1 MTVDLVVEQR
11 TTTTQILLSQPIAKK
26 AGQNAVPAP
35 EPPLSPKQQQQQQ
48 TRATARASYDS
59 DFSTKKENPTKN
71 FMGRLGRNSMQQ
83 ISMDSNNS
91 NAASSPTS
99 IRSFTITGGAITQ
112 TQQSGSGS
120 GSAAGSTNGSV
131 YSGHSGQ
138 FNSTSTNNSSSNK
151 NNTLNKNTAIP
162 PPLSIIPTHP
172 VAHSPQQYPVP
183 MSSEANGMPIPSPN
197 ASLNHDITT
206 QSKPGFSGYDTH
218 TRLEVGLPPTPFS
231 PTQFSTPELSTPE
244 LPSSTFAT
252 PVSTAPPWSQQ
263 YLGRTDTSYPW
274 YHRYTFTSVKHNL
287 WQPFEQPLEQRQQL
301 DRSLTGS
308 AHNSGEINTQGLK
321 NGNGSPSSKNADSL
335 AATTSTKT
343 TTRAI
348 TSSVSSDSDIDENR
362 NGKTNKDGAVS
373 PTTSSEMGALKDRL
387 LSAITTTLTAVAVAA
402 KQQQLLQHY
411 HQISK
416 SPTLEKG
423 PQFMTEGVSIEEQGT
438 GLISPTK
445 KRSSIVS
452 MNEAINCQFHVY
464 GEQRPVVAEDEEE
477 EGAGEDEEEVPYVAV
492 VPRTNS
498 SSNRHSIFVDEDT
511 WAMDALFRSRHRQ
524 SLRLQKGADSL
535 GDDGDEEGGDEDYE
549 VSGTAPPEKWHY
561 SDEEDGY
568 DEEDEEDEDEDERK
582 HNESEEQ
589 LVRSLEVKQPH
600 SPLADQQQAQTEAF
614 NQDLTSNDFVKG
626 TENVEL
632 APAVEDEDRRIYLQQ
647 LRAEEREARR
657 LARLTAGESGESKK
671 SKGKSKRKGVS
682 GLESAFGPAAGLEI
696 PTATTSGSSSIT
708 KKKTL
713 RKGHSKEDRP
723 QTLTTPVPAAQMILL
738 TPIDLVLI
746 RQKLFAAGNFC
757 DTHVLHDRPCRYG
770 QDVKQLEE
778 TQKKVAAAPVTKGAV
793 TSTSTSTTT
802 TTTMTTTAATATL
815 ADPNQPQKHLQ
826 SITVPTAPAVVLLED
841 GDDENRVVE

>member
-1 MTVDLVVEQR
+1 
-11 TTTTQILLSQPIAKK
+11 
-26 AGQNAVPAP
+26 
-35 EPPLSPKQQQQQQ
+35 
-48 TRATARASYDS
+48 
-59 DFSTKKENPTKN
+59 
-71 FMGRLGRNSMQQ
+71 
-83 ISMDSNNS
+83 
-91 NAASSPTS
+91 
-99 IRSFTITGGAITQ
+99 
-112 TQQSGSGS
+112 
-120 GSAAGSTNGSV
+120 
-131 YSGHSGQ
+131 
-138 FNSTSTNNSSSNK
+138 
-151 NNTLNKNTAIP
+151 
-162 PPLSIIPTHP
+162 
-172 VAHSPQQYPVP
+172 

-568 DEEDEEDEDEDERK
+568 DEEDEEDEEYVLNSELRRRKHDSFISAKNDEDDSEDERK

-757 DTHVLHDRPCRYG
+757 DTHMVEGRERGVQTEPVFFLD
-770 QDVKQLEE
+770 DEDVVKQLEE